1 MNTIIAFNR
10 NRMSVVSKSEVVIMP
25 RTLLLGYKEIERGFV
40 EKWLAKEGEPL
51 DNVGAICYLSDEA
64 KTCSD
69 QRVAELKG
77 MRMLQIFVKEG
88 EVVPVGTVLCI
99 VAAPAWKKRDIPDLL
114 LKHAYEKRRED
125 RERKRIEAL
134 VEKILEE
141 QEE

>member
-88 EVVPVGTVLCI
+88 EVVPVGTILC
-99 VAAPAWKKRDIPDLL
+99 VVGSSYWEKKDVPEILL
-114 LKHAYEKRRED
+114 NHANEVYTEPED
-125 RERKRIEAL
+125 RKRVEEL
-134 VEKILEE
+134 VKKLIRENV
-141 QEE
+141 